1 MQGGRRFR
9 TLALTAVTA
18 LALAA
23 CGGGDG
29 DGDKKTNAGANSK
42 DGVLKLGYIFPESGE
57 LAHLGP
63 PQVSAAKYAISEIN
77 KAGGVLGKPMP
88 EVVGSDEGGKAEI
101 ANASVD
107 RLLGQNV
114 DGIVGAAA
122 SGMSLA
128 ILDKVKSARKV
139 QCSGSNTAPTFTA
152 YKDDGY
158 YFRTAP
164 SDVLQGPI
172 LADTITGDGHSTV
185 AITYRGD
192 DYGKGLADATKKAL
206 EAVGATV
213 PVMEAYEPNT
223 TNFNATVTKV
233 RDAKPDAVVMVSF
246 QEGAQLGTKLIEAG
260 FKANQFYS
268 ADGMKDEEM
277 AQRFSKSD
285 PSVIEGFKG
294 TGPASVENKA
304 FTDGLKAFDPKLEV
318 FQYAPQV
325 YDCVT
330 VMALAAETAKTDDP
344 AVFKT
349 KMNEVTK
356 GGEKCT
362 TFTQCRDLIKQGKD
376 IDYDGASGPLD
387 FTEPGEPGSTEIEIY
402 EYNDK
407 GKFEI
412 IDTVQ
417 SKPVS

>member
-9 TLALTAVTA
+9 TLALTAVAA

-23 CGGGDG
+23 CGGGD
-29 DGDKKTNAGANSK
+29 DGGEDTNAGGGSSK
-42 DGVLKLGYIFPESGE
+42 DGVLKLGYVFPESGE

-63 PQVSAAKYAISEIN
+63 PQISATKYAISEIN
-77 KAGGVLGKPMP
+77 KAGGVLGKPIP

-114 DGIVGAAA
+114 DGIIGAAA

-128 ILDKVKSARKV
+128 ILDKVKSAQKV
-139 QCSGSNTAPTFTA
+139 QCSGSNTAPTFTD
-152 YKDDGY
+152 YNDDGF

-172 LADTITGDGHSTV
+172 LADTITGDGHDTV

-192 DYGKGLADATKKAL
+192 DYGKGLAEATKAAL
-206 EAVGATV
+206 ENVGATV

-223 TNFNATVTKV
+223 TNFNATVSKI

-277 AQRFSKSD
+277 AERFSKSD

-294 TGPASVENKA
+294 TGPASVENME
-304 FTDGLKAFDPKLEV
+304 FTEGLKAFDPKLEV

-325 YDCVT
+325 YDCVV
-330 VMALAAETAKTDDP
+330 VMALAAEAAKTDDP

-356 GGEKCT
+356 DGEKCT
-362 TFTQCRDLIKQGKD
+362 TFAQCRDLLKDGKD

-387 FTEPGEPGSTEIEIY
+387 FTEPGEPGATEIEIY

-412 IDTVQ
+412 VDTVP
-417 SKPVS
+417 SKPLT

>member
-1 MQGGRRFR
+1 M
-9 TLALTAVTA
+9 ALTAVTA

>member
-29 DGDKKTNAGANSK
+29 GDDKDTNAGASSK

-63 PQVSAAKYAISEIN
+63 PQISATKFAISEIN

-192 DYGKGLADATKKAL
+192 DYGKGLAEATKAAL
-206 EAVGATV
+206 EKVGATV

-223 TNFNATVTKV
+223 TNFNATVTKI

-285 PSVIEGFKG
+285 PSVIQGFKG
-294 TGPASVENKA
+294 TGPASVDNKA

-325 YDCVT
+325 YDCVM
-330 VMALAAETAKTDDP
+330 VMALAAEAAKSDDP
-344 AVFKT
+344 TVFKT

-387 FTEPGEPGSTEIEIY
+387 FTEPGEPGATEIEIY

-417 SKPVS
+417 SKPVA

>member
-23 CGGGDG
+23 CGGDGGDG
-29 DGDKKTNAGANSK
+29 EDTNAGAGSK
-42 DGVLKLGYIFPESGE
+42 DGVLKLGYVFPESGE

-128 ILDKVKSARKV
+128 ILDKVKSAQKV
-139 QCSGSNTAPTFTA
+139 QCSGSNTAPTFTG
-152 YKDDGY
+152 YKDDGF

-172 LADTITGDGHSTV
+172 LADTITGDGHATV
-185 AITYRGD
+185 AVAYRGD
-192 DYGKGLADATKKAL
+192 DYGKGLAEATKSSL
-206 EAVGATV
+206 EKVGATV

-223 TNFNATVTKV
+223 TNFNATVTKI

-246 QEGAQLGTKLIEAG
+246 QEGAQLGTKLLEAG

-277 AQRFSKSD
+277 AQRFSKND
-285 PSVIEGFKG
+285 PAVIEGFKG
-294 TGPASVENKA
+294 TGPASVDNKE

-325 YDCVT
+325 YDCVLT
-330 VMALAAETAKTDDP
+330 MALAAETAKTDDP
-344 AVFKT
+344 AAFKA

-387 FTEPGEPGSTEIEIY
+387 FTEPGEPGATEIEIY

-417 SKPVS
+417 SKPLA

>member
-9 TLALTAVTA
+9 TLAVTAVAA

-23 CGGGDG
+23 CGNGD
-29 DGDKKTNAGANSK
+29 DGENTSAGASSK
-42 DGVLKLGYIFPESGE
+42 DGVLKLGYVFPESGE

-88 EVVGSDEGGKAEI
+88 EIVGSDEGGKAEV

-128 ILDKVKSARKV
+128 ILDKVKSAKKV
-139 QCSGSNTAPTFTA
+139 QCSGSNTAPTFTT
-152 YKDDGY
+152 YNDDGY

-172 LADTITGDGHSTV
+172 LADTITGDGHETV
-185 AITYRGD
+185 AIAYRGD
-192 DYGKGLADATKKAL
+192 DYGKGLAEATKTAL
-206 EAVGATV
+206 ENAGATV
-213 PVMEAYEPNT
+213 PVMEGYEPNT
-223 TNFNATVTKV
+223 TNFNATVTKI

-246 QEGAQLGTKLIEAG
+246 QEGAQLGTKLMEAG

-277 AQRFSKSD
+277 AKRFSKTD

-294 TGPASVENKA
+294 TGPASVENKK
-304 FTDGLKAFDPKLEV
+304 FTEGLKAFDPKLEV

-325 YDCVT
+325 YDCV
-330 VMALAAETAKTDDP
+330 VIMALAAEAAKTDDP
-344 AVFKT
+344 TVFKT
-349 KMNEVTK
+349 KINEVTK

-362 TFTQCRDLIKQGKD
+362 TFAQCRDLVKQGKD
-376 IDYDGASGPLD
+376 IDYDGVSGPLD
-387 FTEPGEPGSTEIEIY
+387 FTDPGEPGATEIEIY
-402 EYNDK
+402 RYNDK

-412 IDTVQ
+412 IDTVP
-417 SKPVS
+417 SKPLA

>member
-23 CGGGDG
+23 CGGDGGDEET
-29 DGDKKTNAGANSK
+29 DAGAGSK
-42 DGVLKLGYIFPESGE
+42 DGVLKLGYVFPESGE

-63 PQVSAAKYAISEIN
+63 PQISATKYAISEIN
-77 KAGGVLGKPMP
+77 KAGGVLGKEMP

-128 ILDKVKSARKV
+128 ILDKVKSAQKV
-139 QCSGSNTAPTFTA
+139 QCSGSNTAPTFTT
-152 YKDDGY
+152 YKDDGFF
-158 YFRTAP
+158 FRTAP

-172 LADTITGDGHSTV
+172 LADTITGDGHATV
-185 AITYRGD
+185 AIAYRGD
-192 DYGKGLADATKKAL
+192 DYGKGLAEATKSSL
-206 EAVGATV
+206 EKVGATV

-223 TNFNATVTKV
+223 TNFNATVTKI

-260 FKANQFYS
+260 FKANQFYG

-277 AQRFSKSD
+277 AGRFSKND
-285 PSVIEGFKG
+285 PAVIEGFKG
-294 TGPASVENKA
+294 TGPASVDNKE

-325 YDCVT
+325 YDCVMT
-330 VMALAAETAKTDDP
+330 MALAAETAKSDDP
-344 AVFKT
+344 VVFKT

-376 IDYDGASGPLD
+376 IDFDGASGPLD
-387 FTEPGEPGSTEIEIY
+387 FTEPGEPGATEIEIY

-417 SKPVS
+417 SKPLT